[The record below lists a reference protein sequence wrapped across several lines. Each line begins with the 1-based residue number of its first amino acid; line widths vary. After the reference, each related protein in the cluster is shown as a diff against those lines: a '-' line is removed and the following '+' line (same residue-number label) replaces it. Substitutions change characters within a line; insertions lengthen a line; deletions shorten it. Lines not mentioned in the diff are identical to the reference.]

1 MRLGKFVFQPTLVPS
16 LVTLLVLPLLLALG
30 FWQLDRAHQKEAL
43 QGNFKASLRA
53 PEVRITS
60 VDLADSTLRYRKVTL
75 RGRYDSTHQILL
87 DNQVQDGQPG
97 YHVFTPLQIPG
108 RIPAILINRGWV
120 PLGSS
125 RQTLPDL
132 TVTGKEVVISGRISQ
147 PANPGLRLG
156 GSALDTARR
165 WPRVMQYL
173 DYGELAAVL
182 GYPLEPAVVLL
193 DPEVNG
199 GYLRKWHPQFVGF
212 GPERHRGYAVQWFSL
227 AIALI
232 VIYIVVN
239 TRRYRAEDIQSV

>member
-1 MRLGKFVFQPTLVPS
+1 MRLGKFTFQPTLLPS

-30 FWQLDRAHQKEAL
+30 FWQLDRAHQKEVLQGSFKAAL
-43 QGNFKASLRA
+43 QA
-53 PEVRITS
+53 PEVPITN
-60 VDLADSTLRYRKVTL
+60 VDLANPALRYRRVTL
-75 RGRYDSTHQILL
+75 RGRYDGRHQILL

-108 RIPAILINRGWV
+108 KTSAILINRGWV

-132 TVTGKEVVISGRISQ
+132 AVTGKEVVISGRISQ

-156 GSALDTARR
+156 SLALDSAGR
-165 WPRVMQYL
+165 WPQVVQYL
-173 DYGELAAVL
+173 DYDELAAAL
-182 GYPLEPAVVLL
+182 GYPVEPAVVLL
-193 DPEVNG
+193 DPGVTG
-199 GYLRKWHPQFVGF
+199 GYLRKWQSQFVGF

-232 VIYIVVN
+232 VIYIIVN
-239 TRRYRAEDIQSV
+239 TRRYRAEDRQSI